1 MRRAERKIT
10 DPALIAD
17 IISRTQTA
25 HIAFLREG
33 APAIVPM
40 TFGCEAADGSFVF
53 YFHGAREGSKVD
65 AWRLD
70 PRVVIEITGADE
82 IICGTPACKSTTK
95 FASVIAE
102 GKIEFATDPD
112 VMRRGLDVIMAQCNC
127 PGPHDYPEKM
137 LAITAV
143 FKVKAQTISAKS
155 NISSYT
161 DLPSKGS

>member
-10 DPALIAD
+10 DPVLIAD
-17 IISRTQTA
+17 IINRTQTA
-25 HIAFLREG
+25 HIAFIDKG

-40 TFGCEAADGSFVF
+40 TFGCETADGTFTF

-70 PRVVIEITGADE
+70 PRVVIEITGTDE

-102 GKIEFATDPD
+102 GKIEPVTDPAE
-112 VMRRGLDVIMAQCNC
+112 MRHGLDVIMAQCGC

-137 LAITAV
+137 LDITAV
-143 FKVKAQTISAKS
+143 FKVKTQTITAKS
-155 NISSYT
+155 NIS
-161 DLPSKGS
+161 